1 MMQTILNRFRD
12 TPISWVA
19 DSFKPMTPLVT
30 NALPM
35 SLLTTAKGC
44 SRVLEHYLSLHA
56 DDATQTEKRRA
67 RISMWSQW
75 YFANLLP
82 GWVIVSLSH
91 GWQLP
96 IGTENVYLSLQD
108 EGLPN
113 QIYLDG
119 PGEALLSTQPMARF
133 DQMIEQHLRPVCQAL
148 ADVSGLK
155 PGIYWSNAGVRVS
168 WGIKQAERVNA
179 DISDGMA
186 LLEARELH
194 YGGKNP
200 LYQPMRPEDPQD
212 DNSPQFRRQCCLRY
226 ELADH
231 VMCSSCPLLLA
242 ERKSGKKRKSPA

>member
-1 MMQTILNRFRD
+1 MQTILNRFRD

-96 IGTENVYLSLQD
+96 ISTENVYLSLQD

-148 ADVSGLK
+148 ADLSGLK

-186 LLEARELH
+186 LLNARELH

>member
-1 MMQTILNRFRD
+1 MQTILDSFRD
-12 TPISWVA
+12 GPISWVA

-35 SLLTTAKGC
+35 SLLTTSDGC
-44 SRVLEHYLSLHA
+44 ASVLERYLKHHVEEASNL
-56 DDATQTEKRRA
+56 EKRRA

-82 GWVIVSLSH
+82 SWVIISLSH
-91 GWQLP
+91 SWQLP
-96 IGTENVYLSLQD
+96 IAADNVYLTLQD

-119 PGEALLSTQPMARF
+119 PGTAFTSPQPMTRF
-133 DQMIEQHLRPVCQAL
+133 DEMIEQHLRPVCHAM
-148 ADVSGLK
+148 AEISGLK
-155 PGIYWSNAGVRVS
+155 PGIYWSNAGIRVG
-168 WGIKQAERVNA
+168 WGIKQAELVDA
-179 DISDGMA
+179 DITDGMA
-186 LLEARELH
+186 LLNARELP
-194 YGGKNP
+194 GGDKNP
-200 LYQPMRPEDPQD
+200 LFQPMRPENPLD

>member
-1 MMQTILNRFRD
+1 MQTILNRFRD

-96 IGTENVYLSLQD
+96 ISTENVYLSLQD

-148 ADVSGLK
+148 ADISGLK

-186 LLEARELH
+186 LLDARELH